1 MPMLTILCWILG
13 ILLGIVLLAL
23 IFVLVLLN
31 IRAGIEAVG
40 ATGEVS
46 VEARYGPIRIPLYP
60 KPRHLKKK
68 KDEAASEKSEDENK
82 SEKKSGKV
90 SFSRPKDGFD
100 VGEIAGAVRD
110 FLSDLTD
117 RIRVS
122 RLRVRVLIGTDDAA
136 QTGIL
141 LGQSAAL
148 AGILVPF
155 LENTFDMHDYHVS
168 VDADFDADH
177 TEWAFTVHCTIR
189 PVSLIRVLLRH
200 GKPMYAIY
208 KKYFK

>member
-1 MPMLTILCWILG
+1 MLTILCWVLG
-13 ILLGIVLLAL
+13 ILLGIVLLAVVL
-23 IFVLVLLN
+23 VLVLLN

-60 KPRHLKKK
+60 RPRHLKKK
-68 KDEAASEKSEDENK
+68 DETEAEKSKDEEQA
-82 SEKKSGKV
+82 EKKSGKL
-90 SFSRPKDGFD
+90 SFSRPKDGVD
-100 VGEIAGAVRD
+100 IGEIAGAVRD

-117 RIRVS
+117 RLRIS

-136 QTGIL
+136 ETGIR
-141 LGQSAAL
+141 LGQASAL
-148 AGILVPF
+148 TGMLVPF

-168 VDADFDADH
+168 IDADFDADH
-177 TEWAFTVHCTIR
+177 TEWAFTVYCTVR
-189 PVSLIRVLLRH
+189 PVSIIRVLLRH